1 MTDQSPDDAVRI
13 SPKRAGPI
21 FVQGGPVTVLGYD
34 GEVLTPPAGKTPGV
48 FKLCGCGLSQNKPFC
63 DASHNNRPAQA

>member
-1 MTDQSPDDAVRI
+1 MTDQAPDETVRI

-21 FVQGGPVTVLGYD
+21 FVQGPVVVLGYD
-34 GEVLTPPAGKTPGV
+34 GEELTPPVGKTPGV

-63 DASHNNRPAQA
+63 DSSHKNRPPQA